1 FERSITADDRSHDEG
16 NGNMAL
22 RPFDQDVPRHD
33 PVGRPKGAYPDPIV
47 SHPPKSHDRQW
58 RISQDRHR
66 VSDIAGGDKVVIVAR
81 QDKKGLRH
89 IAVAS
94 DEVWIEPYV
103 LGRRAVHHSHTLI
116 GLHQIASGIGRGV
129 VHHVD
134 CFSWICLL
142 QRGLYRPLKEG
153 CAIAGWYAD

>member
-1 FERSITADDRSHDEG
+1 MIVCVVVLHDQSRLVQKHNVALRSNLHQAENITTRKTLVEQFGLERGITADDRSHDEG

-22 RPFDQDVPRHD
+22 RSFDQGVPRHD

-47 SHPPKSHDRQW
+47 GHPPKSHDRRW

-66 VSDIAGGDKVVIVAR
+66 VSDIAGGDKVVIVAT
-81 QDKKGLRH
+81 QDKEGLRH

-103 LGRRAVHHSHTLI
+103 
-116 GLHQIASGIGRGV
+116 
-129 VHHVD
+129 
-134 CFSWICLL
+134 
-142 QRGLYRPLKEG
+142 
-153 CAIAGWYAD
+153 